1 MLYVNYKMLSQPH
14 SQQKDHNLAG
24 IKNFCCKFLY
34 QIAFGS
40 VSKIEF
46 CFINRKKI
54 LRHIFTF
61 SFYTVRSTTL
71 TPGFLLKF
79 GTREC
84 YGTRQS
90 ATSGNHCK
98 RFYSV
103 LNWYVARLS
112 KKSLPFLIL
121 YHIMVEFLMESP

>member
-1 MLYVNYKMLSQPH
+1 MLSQPH

-34 QIAFGS
+34 QIGFSS
-40 VSKIEF
+40 VLKIEF
-46 CFINRKKI
+46 YLITKKI
-54 LRHIFTF
+54 PTYIFTF
-61 SFYTVRSTTL
+61 SFYTVKSTTL
-71 TPGFLLKF
+71 TPGFSLKF

-84 YGTRQS
+84 YGTRRS

-112 KKSLPFLIL
+112 KISLPFLIL

>member
-34 QIAFGS
+34 QIGFSS

-46 CFINRKKI
+46 LLYNDRNN

-84 YGTRQS
+84 YGTRRS

-112 KKSLPFLIL
+112 KISLPFLIL

>member
-34 QIAFGS
+34 QIGFSS
-40 VSKIEF
+40 VLKIEF
-46 CFINRKKI
+46 YLITKKI
-54 LRHIFTF
+54 PAYIFTF

-71 TPGFLLKF
+71 TPGFSLKF

-84 YGTRQS
+84 YGTRRS

-112 KKSLPFLIL
+112 KISLPFLIL

>member
-34 QIAFGS
+34 QIGFSS
-40 VSKIEF
+40 VLTILMTEK
-46 CFINRKKI
+46 NI
-54 LRHIFTF
+54 LRYIFTF
-61 SFYTVRSTTL
+61 SFNTVRSTTL

-103 LNWYVARLS
+103 LNWYVARLTKIS
-112 KKSLPFLIL
+112 RPFLIL

>member
-34 QIAFGS
+34 QIGFSS
-40 VSKIEF
+40 VSKIASLMTEKYLKIHF
-46 CFINRKKI
+46 YIFIFYSEIDNFDTGLLIEVWDKGMLWDKTIGYFWEPLQKI
-54 LRHIFTF
+54 LQCAEL
-61 SFYTVRSTTL
+61 V
-71 TPGFLLKF
+71 
-79 GTREC
+79 C
-84 YGTRQS
+84 C
-90 ATSGNHCK
+90 TS
-98 RFYSV
+98 V
-103 LNWYVARLS
+103 